1 MIHDCAITT
10 NFIIL
15 FMWPFEVDLEGMK
28 KGGQHWKWSA
38 GRKVTFQVIPRRA
51 DNVPEV

>member
-15 FMWPFEVDLEGMK
+15 FMWPFEVDREGMK

-51 DNVPEV
+51 DNVPEG